1 MAFAYDLQVLIA
13 FTTPALSGTPSWEDV
28 TDYVLAFNTHR
39 GRDDELAVIQP
50 GTCTVVLDCSDGR
63 FDPDNTS
70 GPYYGDL
77 RPMRRLRI
85 VAQADSLSSPLA
97 VWDGYVDSWTR
108 TWPEGTDFSVTTVEA
123 TDRFKVLARR
133 TNTGSTVAEDAEA
146 RVLAIL
152 ENGGTPN
159 EIIGAAYRNINPG
172 GYATRD
178 LVAYDYDEVNTLQ
191 ALNDVA
197 LSDGGA
203 MFMDAYGVFT
213 FQGTRYRTDNA
224 AATASNGTF
233 GNTPTAIPVENDLD
247 PTVSDS
253 IMANY
258 VTVTCGDGSV
268 DVAQDAASIAEDGL
282 LVLDIGNTL
291 LNPADG
297 PDRAADVLLLRKDP
311 RPRFRSVTV
320 DCTTSDDAMTQALER
335 EISDR
340 ITIALVPPG
349 AEQGYSRGQYV
360 EAISHDVSVTNRTW
374 LTTFSVSGGY
384 GGAIAINTDGD
395 PLDSYIDLYTE
406 FYV

>member
-1 MAFAYDLQVLIA
+1 MAFPYDLQILCA
-13 FTTPALSGTPSWEDV
+13 FTTPALSGTPSW
-28 TDYVLAFNTHR
+28 TDITEWALAFTTRR

-50 GTCTVVLDCSDGR
+50 GELQLVLDNSDGR
-63 FDPDNTS
+63 FEPDNS
-70 GPYYGDL
+70 AGPYYGDL
-77 RPMRRLRI
+77 RPMRRLR
-85 VAQADSLSSPLA
+85 VLAQADALSSPLA
-97 VWDGYVDSWTR
+97 VWDGYVDSWTPTYPNSAVSGR
-108 TWPEGTDFSVTTVEA
+108 ICTVTA
-123 TDRFKVLARR
+123 TDRFKQLARH
-133 TNTGSTVAEDAEA
+133 TNSGTTVAEDAEA
-146 RVLAIL
+146 RILAIL

-159 EIIGAAYRNINPG
+159 EIIPAAYRNINPG
-172 GYATRD
+172 GYATRN
-178 LVAYDYDEVNTLQ
+178 LVAYDYDAVNTLQ

-213 FQGTRYRTDNA
+213 FQSTVYRTS
-224 AATASNGTF
+224 ATVSTVSQGTF
-233 GNTPTAIPVENDLD
+233 GNTPSAIPVENDLD

-291 LNPADG
+291 LAPADG

-349 AEQGYSRGQYV
+349 ADQGYSRDQYV
-360 EAISHDVSVTNRTW
+360 EAVAHDVSVTNRTW

-384 GGAIAINTDGD
+384 GGATAIDEDGV
-395 PLDSYIDLYTE
+395 PIP
-406 FYV
+406 